1 VSHPHH
7 TNQYTRTR
15 YLKMLSWLAS
25 FFRQS
30 HNGDSSSSQR
40 EPKSLS
46 NGGFVPHANLHS
58 LHPGE
63 LVLNR
68 ATVKMVQE
76 MLDKNQLPRTLH
88 KRINVLMKRRPQKVS
103 NRELTRVTSQMSQK
117 RGIACPKKKKG
128 KAVNKGKCAAK
139 KNSPCAAQAS
149 QSH

>member
-1 VSHPHH
+1 MSHPHH

-30 HNGDSSSSQR
+30 RNGESSSSPP

-46 NGGFVPHANLHS
+46 GGGFVPHANLHS

-68 ATVKMVQE
+68 ATVKMVQG

-103 NRELTRVTSQMSQK
+103 NRELARVTGQIKQK
-117 RGIACPKKKKG
+117 RGLTCPKKKNAKSI
-128 KAVNKGKCAAK
+128 NKGKCAAK

>member
-1 VSHPHH
+1 MPHSRH
-7 TNQYTRTR
+7 TNQYTHAC
-15 YLKMLSWLAS
+15 YLKMLSWVAS
-25 FFRQS
+25 FFRPS
-30 HNGDSSSSQR
+30 HYGDFSSSSS

-46 NGGFVPHANLHS
+46 SGGFVPHANLHS

-68 ATVKMVQE
+68 STVKMVQG

-103 NRELTRVTSQMSQK
+103 NQELSRVTTQMKQK
-117 RGIACPKKKKG
+117 RGLARPKRRAKSI
-128 KAVNKGKCAAK
+128 NKGKYAAK
-139 KNSPCAAQAS
+139 KNSPSAVQAE

>member
-1 VSHPHH
+1 
-7 TNQYTRTR
+7 
-15 YLKMLSWLAS
+15 MLSWLAS

-30 HNGDSSSSQR
+30 RNGESSSSPP

-46 NGGFVPHANLHS
+46 GGGFVPHANLHS

-68 ATVKMVQE
+68 STVKMVQG

-103 NRELTRVTSQMSQK
+103 NRELTRVTTQMSQK
-117 RGIACPKKKKG
+117 RGMAGPKNKKG
-128 KAVNKGKCAAK
+128 KAINKGKGAAK
-139 KNSPCAAQAS
+139 KNSGCAAQAS
-149 QSH
+149 QSP